1 MGKETIHTD
10 NAPSAIGAY
19 SQAVVAG
26 EYLFTAGQIGL
37 DPATGALVGDDVVT
51 QTEQV
56 LKNLS
61 AILEAA
67 DISFNDA
74 IKATIYLAD
83 MADFPLVNDIYK
95 TRFSAENPPSQIDR
109 PGGRFTS
116 WRQDRNRY
124 GRLRRR
130 SKHPEIDHTC

>member
-37 DPATGALVGDDVVT
+37 DPATGALVGDDVSS

-95 TRFSAENPPSQIDR
+95 TQFSAENPPA
-109 PGGRFTS
+109 
-116 WRQDRNRY
+116 
-124 GRLRRR
+124 R
-130 SKHPEIDHTC
+130 STVQVAGLPLGAKVEIDMVAYVGEANIPK